1 MITYEKFESMIQEFD
16 VKSSNV
22 NDCMQSLNKLYTLNT
37 ISENDSIDTA
47 TFELEMILIDLRAKF
62 RAELKTS
69 FEIETSQDSFDEMI
83 FAEFET
89 EYKIASNLKT
99 YEFFKN
105 MYESQLFNIY
115 VIIEPDTYYLIDAL
129 IKKYEIDFKLS
140 PECIRKVLHFKILK
154 VKDKLIPKS
163 VEIHDYLLD
172 KDPEVIY
179 TLSNFEALINGTD
192 KNKNDI
198 IIESMSEEEFDE
210 IIEEVNNWF
219 NLMANIESNI
229 SILIGEASG
238 IMDDARLSSFITQ
251 FKSKINLIIDES

>member
-1 MITYEKFESMIQEFD
+1 MITYEKFELMIQIL
-16 VKSSNV
+16 
-22 NDCMQSLNKLYTLNT
+22 NDCMQSLNRLYTLNT
-37 ISENDSIDTA
+37 ISENDSIDFA
-47 TFELEMILIDLRAKF
+47 ISEFEMILIDLRAKF

-69 FEIETSQDSFDEMI
+69 FEIELSQDAFDEMI

-89 EYKIASNLKT
+89 EYKIIASLKT

-105 MYESQLFNIY
+105 IYESQLCNIY
-115 VIIEPDTYYLIDAL
+115 VIIEPDTYYLIDDF

-163 VEIHDYLLD
+163 VEIHNPLLD
-172 KDPEVIY
+172 KGPEVIY

-210 IIEEVNNWF
+210 LIEELDNCFSRMVDIE
-219 NLMANIESNI
+219 LNILVLI
-229 SILIGEASG
+229 SEASRV
-238 IMDDARLSSFITQ
+238 MDDKKLSLFIAQ

>member
-1 MITYEKFESMIQEFD
+1 MITYEKFELMIQ
-16 VKSSNV
+16 VL
-22 NDCMQSLNKLYTLNT
+22 NDCMQSLNRLYTLNT
-37 ISENDSIDTA
+37 ISENDSIGDA
-47 TFELEMILIDLRAKF
+47 ISEFEMILIDLRAKF

-69 FEIETSQDSFDEMI
+69 FEIELSQDAFDEMI
-83 FAEFET
+83 FAEFGT
-89 EYKIASNLKT
+89 EYKIASSLKT

-105 MYESQLFNIY
+105 IYESQLFSIY
-115 VIIEPDTYYLIDAL
+115 VIIEPDTYYLIDAF

-179 TLSNFEALINGTD
+179 TLSNFEALINGAD
-192 KNKNDI
+192 ENKNDI

-238 IMDDARLSSFITQ
+238 IMDAERLSSFITQ